1 MINKYRIKI
10 VQKELY
16 NVRDPSWVKDRKN
29 YRRNYCSNLNG
40 ICNCLQLIYT
50 ITNLLGPDREWIY
63 SYQSFWLLFDY
74 LSNLFYPLSNSL
86 ESSSSIHPL
95 QICCVVLTRPISV
108 YILGLD
114 FKTCP
119 YIYIY
124 IYIYQTPCIWGVW
137 LCITEVSIIRR
148 LWFYVLFSSSFTQA
162 LPIILCSWCMFGC
175 ILLAIAH
182 MLIAENSFKYIC
194 LLITKKKKTNKQR
207 ERGRPKTLKR
217 CT

>member
-1 MINKYRIKI
+1 MINKCRIKI

-16 NVRDPSWVKDRKN
+16 NVRDPPWVKDRKN

-74 LSNLFYPLSNSL
+74 LSNLFHPLSNSL
-86 ESSSSIHPL
+86 GSSSSIHHL
-95 QICCVVLTRPISV
+95 KICCVVLTRPISL
-108 YILGLD
+108 YILDLG

-124 IYIYQTPCIWGVW
+124 IYIHTHKTCVFGAYDYALQKYQLLGD
-137 LCITEVSIIRR
+137 
-148 LWFYVLFSSSFTQA
+148 FDFTYFLA
-162 LPIILCSWCMFGC
+162 L
-175 ILLAIAH
+175 LLH
-182 MLIAENSFKYIC
+182 KHY
-194 LLITKKKKTNKQR
+194 Q
-207 ERGRPKTLKR
+207 
-217 CT
+217 